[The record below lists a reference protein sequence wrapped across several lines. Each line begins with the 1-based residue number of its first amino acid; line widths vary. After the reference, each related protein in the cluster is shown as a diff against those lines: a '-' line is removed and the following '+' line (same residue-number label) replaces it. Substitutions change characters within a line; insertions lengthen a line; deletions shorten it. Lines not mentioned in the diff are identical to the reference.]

1 MSDGE
6 IMDGAAIDMGL
17 ASGAAGV
24 NTGVDEEADTDVT
37 TGVMT
42 TEGQQDA
49 GHIVGRSEVRDGRA
63 TGDDVEDGGWA
74 DVPSEVETAVESEGD
89 TQLLAEAITEEDREN
104 GSPRDAVVEGAGPRR
119 LAQLENEGDIAA
131 DYLEELLDIA
141 DMDGDIDTFVEGER
155 AHVSI
160 VTDSEVLVGKHG
172 EVLDALQELAR
183 LAVMTETG
191 HRSRLMLD
199 VAGHRARRQKEL
211 QLLAQDAIG
220 EVRSSGEP
228 VRLEPM
234 NPFERKIVHDAVA
247 AAGLVSESEGQ
258 EPHRRVVVRPAD

>member
-6 IMDGAAIDMGL
+6 IVDSAAVEMGL

-24 NTGVDEEADTDVT
+24 DSDVDNVAEPASDGPGARDGVKEPGVAVGGAEEGAVAPGQDPTSTDVDT
-37 TGVMT
+37 ALE
-42 TEGQQDA
+42 TEGDA
-49 GHIVGRSEVRDGRA
+49 E
-63 TGDDVEDGGWA
+63 
-74 DVPSEVETAVESEGD
+74 
-89 TQLLAEAITEEDREN
+89 LLAESLTDEDLEDEPQETVTTE
-104 GSPRDAVVEGAGPRR
+104 AVRSHR
-119 LAQLENEGDIAA
+119 LAQLESEGDIAA

-211 QLLAQDAIG
+211 QLLAQDAIS

-234 NPFERKIVHDAVA
+234 NPFERKIVHDTVA

-258 EPHRRVVVRPAD
+258 EPDRRVVVRPAD